1 MPLLGALRGQGDA
14 IVGTQTLELVRGKVN
29 RSFRSRT
36 SHRRTAFDDGKDA
49 QTRKGLLGTAASE
62 VHTAVKGTQ
71 IARGRRG
78 GERGGGRGAMG
89 ACTQCIR
96 YIFEICQINGNGGQ
110 IPVVRISKINKRPH
124 LRNKVVHMI

>member
-1 MPLLGALRGQGDA
+1 MLSSSPSAAEALSPLLRALRGQGDA

-78 GERGGGRGAMG
+78 GKGEG
-89 ACTQCIR
+89 
-96 YIFEICQINGNGGQ
+96 
-110 IPVVRISKINKRPH
+110 
-124 LRNKVVHMI
+124 